1 MDIFQ
6 ALENLLINQNLS
18 ISLRETQNLIQGLRE
33 KKKEFETMESKI
45 DSLSNK
51 KDVEAK
57 KA

>member
-33 KKKEFETMESKI
+33 KKKEFETLESKI
-45 DSLSNK
+45 DALSNT